1 MPIFT
6 LLAGGAVGGL
16 LAAYSVKCA
25 SSAASSSSK
34 SKSGSV
40 EVERAHEDTDA
51 CSAQDA
57 QLFRELQ
64 DDVAL
69 RLRRIKKLP
78 PGDAR
83 REAAM
88 SLRRQ
93 YSLYSNND
101 RLRGLLAK
109 LTQQL
114 ERSTRDL
121 LEEDPTQEDPST
133 SASATSSLV
142 PSP

>member
-1 MPIFT
+1 
-6 LLAGGAVGGL
+6 
-16 LAAYSVKCA
+16 
-25 SSAASSSSK
+25 
-34 SKSGSV
+34 
-40 EVERAHEDTDA
+40 
-51 CSAQDA
+51 
-57 QLFRELQ
+57 
-64 DDVAL
+64 
-69 RLRRIKKLP
+69 
-78 PGDAR
+78 
-83 REAAM
+83 M